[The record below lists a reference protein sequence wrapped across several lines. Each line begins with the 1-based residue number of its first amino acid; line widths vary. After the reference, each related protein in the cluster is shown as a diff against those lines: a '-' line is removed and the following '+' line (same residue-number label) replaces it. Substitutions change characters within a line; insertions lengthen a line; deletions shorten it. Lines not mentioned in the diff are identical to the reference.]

1 MLVLVGWWNTDLL
14 LCLTCDDF
22 DCTGCCNFEVA
33 VVEIMNVMNLH
44 HFDFDCCLAVAVC
57 LVVLLDYG
65 LWLNLLT
72 LLIKGHPTHD
82 SHVAV
87 HL

>member
-33 VVEIMNVMNLH
+33 VVEIINVMNLH
-44 HFDFDCCLAVAVC
+44 HFDFDCCLAVAI
-57 LVVLLDYG
+57 
-65 LWLNLLT
+65 W
-72 LLIKGHPTHD
+72 
-82 SHVAV
+82 
-87 HL
+87 